1 MALLGSRSSVI
12 ADLDGYG
19 DVDIVPNDFT
29 SQPQMLISDLAQR
42 RSIHWIAVKL
52 VGSVSNRM
60 AWERPFA

>member
-1 MALLGSRSSVI
+1 
-12 ADLDGYG
+12 
-19 DVDIVPNDFT
+19 VPNDFT

-42 RSIHWIAVKL
+42 SSIHWIAVKL